1 MLCDSLASHPMPCSP
16 GTIEQNVVSAPAI
29 APYNGIIIASI
40 ICLTIILLAFIV
52 KCLIL
57 KLQERKQVCAKPENV
72 NSQDKQAL
80 KRYALID
87 KLLAFEESL
96 AKNGSQHQDEEK
108 QYRDTLKVY
117 IEELT
122 TQKPQSPEKPEQHA

>member
-16 GTIEQNVVSAPAI
+16 GTIEPNVVSAPAS
-29 APYNGIIIASI
+29 APYNGVIIAFI
-40 ICLTIILLAFIV
+40 ICLTIILLA
-52 KCLIL
+52 LIL
-57 KLQERKQVCAKPENV
+57 KCLLLKLHGRNQVSAKPE
-72 NSQDKQAL
+72 SDGFQDKQAL

-108 QYRDTLKVY
+108 QYRDTLKAY